1 MVFDLFSFLLFL
13 SLFVSRGNKSW
24 TIERRMDLDKKM
36 DKNLFESLFHVIAF
50 KFQRADFIINRYKIK
65 VNASILSI
73 S

>member
-1 MVFDLFSFLLFL
+1 
-13 SLFVSRGNKSW
+13 
-24 TIERRMDLDKKM
+24 MDLDKKM

-73 S
+73 SWFKVNSRMDTRRKHGS

>member
-1 MVFDLFSFLLFL
+1 
-13 SLFVSRGNKSW
+13 
-24 TIERRMDLDKKM
+24 MDLDKKM
-36 DKNLFESLFHVIAF
+36 DKNLFESLFHVIMF